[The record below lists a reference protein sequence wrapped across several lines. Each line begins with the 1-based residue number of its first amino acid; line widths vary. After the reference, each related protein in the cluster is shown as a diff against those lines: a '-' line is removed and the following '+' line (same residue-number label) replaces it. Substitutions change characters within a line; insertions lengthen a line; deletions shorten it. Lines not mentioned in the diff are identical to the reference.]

1 MYQRIILTI
10 EAAELF
16 QGFDFVKVKTK
27 PTAMRNCLE
36 YSRKLKI
43 KDVGFLDFKVV
54 NIQKFALVVLVFIL
68 VSFMVLMF
76 EVDLKHD
83 LLLSI

>member
-54 NIQKFALVVLVFIL
+54 NFKKFALVVL